1 MPKGYARDDGMMG
14 IYSDH
19 TLVPW
24 KSGRADSRLVENKTG
39 RVFYEIDAT
48 AVNLNALTILGYVA
62 VDGIIYA
69 SLLSKNWLGR
79 SHFPFRR
86 EEGSMGCKESNG
98 CRSSIN
104 FRFIRI
110 CVCASPRPPGCPLR
124 TPTQNPAGSGST
136 QRMKLPQVACGVPGS
151 ALSVLGWL

>member
-1 MPKGYARDDGMMG
+1 MHGIQEPHMPKGYARDDGMMG

-69 SLLSKNWLGR
+69 SVLSKNWLGR

-98 CRSSIN
+98 CRSSNTIIYSIGN
-104 FRFIRI
+104 AVSVGLFARSLPPLSRGTSDTLYTPEAV
-110 CVCASPRPPGCPLR
+110 CVL
-124 TPTQNPAGSGST
+124 
-136 QRMKLPQVACGVPGS
+136 
-151 ALSVLGWL
+151 LG

>member
-1 MPKGYARDDGMMG
+1 MHGIQEPHMPKGYARDDGMMG

-86 EEGSMGCKESNG
+86 EEGSMGCKESMGADLLLPTSNTD
-98 CRSSIN
+98 
-104 FRFIRI
+104 IRYFLL
-110 CVCASPRPPGCPLR
+110 CV
-124 TPTQNPAGSGST
+124 
-136 QRMKLPQVACGVPGS
+136 
-151 ALSVLGWL
+151 